1 LDQRPPVTRK
11 VQLPMSA
18 LSKHVGQSKP
28 DDGDQKLLLQVLRVE
43 VIKAQLIAN
52 QLTSIGVALKQKAID
67 VEGALSWA
75 RDEGLIDLLQFPTK
89 GDVR

>member
-1 LDQRPPVTRK
+1 MQS
-11 VQLPMSA
+11 LPKPA
-18 LSKHVGQSKP
+18 DQSKLG
-28 DDGDQKLLLQVLRVE
+28 DGDQKLLLQVLRVE

-75 RDEGLIDLLQFPTK
+75 ADEGLIDLLQFPSK